1 MTKNIFSQISQHKTA
16 DQAAEHIEELI
27 LEGILRFGDKL
38 PAERDLAEQLDISR
52 PVLRH
57 AIKDLE
63 TRKLLHTKAGGGTY
77 IADTTGQVFSE
88 AMIELIGRHPKA
100 TIDYLE
106 YRKSMEGISAEFA
119 AKRATSADKAL
130 LIGLADAMQTAHQ
143 DENGEREANLDI
155 EMHNA
160 IGECAHNVV
169 LLHSLRSCYR
179 LLAEGV
185 IFNREMVFKI
195 TNARDK
201 LLAQHLAIIDAI
213 VANDPTRA
221 RAAAEAHLDF
231 IITSF
236 NEVNQLNEREHI
248 SELRLKQRTI

>member
-1 MTKNIFSQISQHKTA
+1 MTKNIFSQITQYKTA

-52 PVLRH
+52 PVLRN

-63 TRKLLHTKAGGGTY
+63 TRQLLSTKAGGGTY
-77 IADTTGQVFSE
+77 VTDTTGQVFSE
-88 AMIELIGRHPKA
+88 AVIELIGRHPKA

-106 YRKSMEGISAEFA
+106 YRKSMEGITAEFA
-119 AKRATSADKAL
+119 AKRATPSDKAL
-130 LIGLADAMQTAHQ
+130 LIGLADAMQIAHQ
-143 DENGEREANLDI
+143 EEDKEKEASLDI
-155 EMHNA
+155 ELHNA
-160 IGECAHNVV
+160 IGECAHNVI

-179 LLAEGV
+179 LLADGV

-195 TNARDK
+195 TGARDK
-201 LLAQHLAIIDAI
+201 LLEQHLQIINAI
-213 VANDPTRA
+213 VANNPALA
-221 RAAAEAHLDF
+221 RAEAEAHIDF

-236 NEVNQLNEREHI
+236 NEARQLSEREHI
-248 SELRLKQRTI
+248 SELRLKQRTH

>member
-63 TRKLLHTKAGGGTY
+63 ARELLYTKPGGGTY
-77 IADTTGQVFSE
+77 VADTTGQVFSE
-88 AMIELIGRHPKA
+88 PVIELIGRHPKA
-100 TIDYLE
+100 TNDYLE
-106 YRKSMEGISAEFA
+106 YRKSMEGMSAELA
-119 AKRATSADKAL
+119 AKRATPSDKKL
-130 LIGLADAMQTAHQ
+130 LAGLADAMRAAHQ
-143 DENGEREANLDI
+143 DENAEQEANLDI
-155 EMHNA
+155 ELHNA
-160 IGECAHNVV
+160 IGECAHNVI

-179 LLAEGV
+179 LLSGGV
-185 IFNREMVFKI
+185 IFNREIVHKI
-195 TNARDK
+195 KGAREK
-201 LLAQHLAIIDAI
+201 LFNQHIAIIDAI
-213 VANDPTRA
+213 NTNDPVLA
-221 RAAAEAHLDF
+221 RAAAETHLDF

-236 NEVNQLNEREHI
+236 NEANQLSEREYI
-248 SELRLKQRTI
+248 SELRLKQRSN